1 MNQER
6 LMKVLLAPHVS
17 EKTTRAAEEDNQ
29 VAFRVLPDA
38 NKLEIRKAVETLFNV
53 DVVNVQTVYVKGKKK
68 RFGVQQGRRKDW
80 KKAYVRLAEGQDID
94 FVGAE

>member
-1 MNQER
+1 MNHER

-68 RFGVQQGRRKDW
+68 RFGVQHGRRKDW

>member
-1 MNQER
+1 MNHER

-17 EKTTRAAEEDNQ
+17 EKTTRAAEEDNT
-29 VAFRVLPDA
+29 VAFRVVPDA
-38 NKLEIRKAVETLFNV
+38 DKLEIRKAVETLFNV
-53 DVVNVQTVYVKGKKK
+53 DVVGVQTVYVKGKKK

>member
-29 VAFRVLPDA
+29 VAFRVVPDA

-53 DVVNVQTVYVKGKKK
+53 DVVSVQTVCVKGKKK